1 MANSKGNRASDI
13 LEQTE
18 SHLKE
23 VAALKKKLK
32 STEEKLERTEQSLK
46 DERAAKYKG
55 PKGKRT
61 KSKKTDYIRFVI
73 PDVHG
78 CKMHRPSVS
87 AMLGDLE
94 SRNPKEIVI
103 LGDFLDCG
111 GFLAQH
117 HTLGYVEQSTYS
129 FDQDV
134 AAANDLLDS
143 IQEAAPNAEIH
154 FLEGNH
160 EARIEKYCVTA
171 ALRNGAPN
179 IEAEAEHMRML
190 YGTEYVLHLKK
201 RGIELYR
208 QGKYYHNLGLP
219 STIKL
224 GKCHFTLGCST
235 AMNAAKVHA
244 ERFGGNVVFGH
255 THRADSYHIR
265 TISAGVIGAWNPGT
279 LSELQELYMH
289 QNISNWSHGYGLQLV
304 KSGGDFLHINV
315 PIRDGKSHFVG
326 ITEKLG

>member
-1 MANSKGNRASDI
+1 MADSKENKAYGI

-18 SHLKE
+18 QQARE
-23 VAALKKKLK
+23 VIGLREKLRL
-32 STEEKLERTEQSLK
+32 TEEMRARAQEQLK
-46 DERAAKYKG
+46 DTRG
-55 PKGKRT
+55 PKYSAPKGRRA
-61 KSKKTDYIRFVI
+61 KSRKTDYVRFVI

-78 CKMHRPSVS
+78 CKMHKPAVA

-94 SRNPKEIVI
+94 SLSPKEIVI
-103 LGDFLDCG
+103 MGDFLDCG

-143 IQEAAPNAEIH
+143 IQEAAPGAEIH

-179 IEAEAEHMRML
+179 IEAEHLRML
-190 YGTEYVLHLKK
+190 YGTEHVLHLEE
-201 RGIELYR
+201 RGIQLYR
-208 QGKYYHNLGLP
+208 QGKYYHGLGLP

-224 GKCHFTLGCST
+224 GKCHFVHGIST
-235 AMNAAKVHA
+235 AVNAAKVHA
-244 ERFGGNVVFGH
+244 ERFGGNVVYAH
-255 THRADSYHIR
+255 SHRADSYHIR
-265 TISAGVIGAWNPGT
+265 TISAGVIGAWNPGC
-279 LSELQELYMH
+279 LCELQELYMH

-304 KSGGDFLHINV
+304 KSDGDFLHINV

-326 ITEKLG
+326 ITEKLR

>member
-94 SRNPKEIVI
+94 SLNPKEIVI

-134 AAANDLLDS
+134 AAAND
-143 IQEAAPNAEIH
+143 
-154 FLEGNH
+154 
-160 EARIEKYCVTA
+160 
-171 ALRNGAPN
+171 
-179 IEAEAEHMRML
+179 
-190 YGTEYVLHLKK
+190 
-201 RGIELYR
+201 
-208 QGKYYHNLGLP
+208 
-219 STIKL
+219 
-224 GKCHFTLGCST
+224 
-235 AMNAAKVHA
+235 
-244 ERFGGNVVFGH
+244 
-255 THRADSYHIR
+255 
-265 TISAGVIGAWNPGT
+265 
-279 LSELQELYMH
+279 
-289 QNISNWSHGYGLQLV
+289 
-304 KSGGDFLHINV
+304 
-315 PIRDGKSHFVG
+315 
-326 ITEKLG
+326 